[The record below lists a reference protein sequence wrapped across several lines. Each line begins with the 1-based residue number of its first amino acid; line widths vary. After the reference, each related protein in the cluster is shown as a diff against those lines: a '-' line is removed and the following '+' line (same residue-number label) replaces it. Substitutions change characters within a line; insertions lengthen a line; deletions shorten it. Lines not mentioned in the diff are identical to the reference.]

1 MWRRSWCWKDIK
13 VCISVKVYVV
23 LGKSTLDKVCLLCG
37 GCCTLP
43 DLLFPWALYGS
54 FFVIHLVVFQEV
66 PLFLSIINGIK
77 NAPYFQ
83 IPCHRDA
90 ILKPSYRKVVIEMKK
105 KTAMH
110 VTSYLTL
117 CFPPMFVICTL
128 PFGVWPQEMLVYWCM
143 NEAQANGL
151 QILTE
156 AMAEYGL
163 CFQKACVYAR
173 KDSYGELKRIQ

>member
-1 MWRRSWCWKDIK
+1 MCDNSRNTTKKEMWRRSWCWKDIN

-23 LGKSTLDKVCLLCG
+23 LEQSTPDKVCLLCG

-43 DLLFPWALYGS
+43 DLLFPWALHGS
-54 FFVIHLVVFQEV
+54 FFVIHFVVFQEV

-105 KTAMH
+105 KNSYACNILFNIMFFSH
-110 VTSYLTL
+110 VCHL
-117 CFPPMFVICTL
+117 
-128 PFGVWPQEMLVYWCM
+128 
-143 NEAQANGL
+143 
-151 QILTE
+151 
-156 AMAEYGL
+156 
-163 CFQKACVYAR
+163 
-173 KDSYGELKRIQ
+173 